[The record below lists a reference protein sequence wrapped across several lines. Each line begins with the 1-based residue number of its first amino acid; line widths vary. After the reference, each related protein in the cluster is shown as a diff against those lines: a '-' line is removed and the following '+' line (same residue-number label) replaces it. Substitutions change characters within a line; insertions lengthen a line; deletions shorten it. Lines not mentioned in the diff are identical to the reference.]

1 MQVLTM
7 KIIRPEDLTSFPEMR
22 ELTPD
27 ELAEAYALSRASFTA
42 EDLQRFTELD
52 EGTPMEDLLKELEEA
67 QRQFDAGSS

>member
-1 MQVLTM
+1 MRVLTM

-22 ELTPD
+22 DLTPE

>member
-1 MQVLTM
+1 M